1 MDSPI
6 TQTPLIGGE
15 ITPQQAQTA
24 LENARLK
31 AAVGFEYM
39 VELIS
44 LRGFDPT
51 ISTTQ
56 ALAVA
61 EHLYKVSGMAQKQ
74 SVQPVLPTVKFTFN
88 ATTTSK
94 SVEIDITSASQ
105 DLSDQPSY
113 LNNPMAG
120 TPLNVL
126 MADIPEYE

>member
-15 ITPQQAQTA
+15 ITPQQAQNA
-24 LENARLK
+24 LEKARLK

-94 SVEIDITSASQ
+94 SVEIDITPQQ
-105 DLSDQPSY
+105 DLSDQPNY
-113 LNNPMAG
+113 LTYPMAG